1 MVPGSKPTT
10 TQLWILS
17 LNHLTTCSS
26 PSVRWV
32 RQVRYVRHSQN
43 ILTFFHRYCW
53 EVSWWGSWRNFLPLS
68 TWSTM
73 KTFFDRKPFNEKV
86 NLKICVPKVSYLCNS
101 FYVLLSFSLLIFLSF
116 YFSLSLLQ
124 WRHFWQKTIQWESHA
139 EDHILCSVFM
149 VNLG

>member
-73 KTFFDRKPFNEKV
+73 KTFLTENHLMRKSSWRSVFQRYHICAILFMFFFLSLYLSFSLSISLSLCYNEDIFDRKPSNEKV
-86 NLKICVPKVSYLCNS
+86 TLKII
-101 FYVLLSFSLLIFLSF
+101 FYVVYSWL
-116 YFSLSLLQ
+116 
-124 WRHFWQKTIQWESHA
+124 T
-139 EDHILCSVFM
+139 
-149 VNLG
+149 